1 MGFIPK
7 LSPKGKGNDVLSQLR
22 CKAQFKGWFE
32 GFETVF
38 DKYVGCCN
46 YACSIRFFATY
57 AVQAILY
64 CEYKWLV
71 VTVQTT
77 CSHATSRL

>member
-46 YACSIRFFATY
+46 YACSIRFL
-57 AVQAILY
+57 QPMQ
-64 CEYKWLV
+64 YKLSC
-71 VTVQTT
+71 TA
-77 CSHATSRL
+77 STSGL